1 MVSPRTPDPDQA
13 LQQQA
18 ETRTAMLLVGG
29 LTLIRL
35 IALFR
40 TPLELY
46 PDEAQYWL
54 WSRSLAFGYFSK
66 PPIIAWAIWA
76 STALGG
82 DTEPWVRLPAALF
95 QGGAAFT
102 VFLLARRLYDGRTA
116 LLATALYALAPGIQL
131 SALAV
136 ATDAPLLFF
145 LGLALLAYAA
155 LQGAEPGRRLAPAAG
170 LGAALGLAFL
180 SKYAAVYALVGIA
193 LHLVVSKTARRS
205 WSPAAA
211 ALALGVFAAVLAPNL
226 AWNAAHGFATFRH
239 TASDAN
245 WIGRQ
250 LFNIGELG
258 EFLGTQFAVFGPIPF
273 AVLLAGAA
281 ILGARRRLQ
290 PPDLLLL
297 CFTLPPILIV
307 AAQAFVSRA
316 NANWSGASYLAGA
329 VLVAAWLTR
338 WRAHR
343 LAVAALAIQGVIAA
357 AFFAVVLQPR
367 LADSLGQANSLK
379 RARGWDQ
386 TAEAVIR
393 KARSEQ
399 IGGISAVAV
408 NNRFLYDAL
417 AYYGRSYFGQPLAP
431 KLAIWIRGE
440 RVGNQAEASA
450 PLGPANG
457 QRVLAVA
464 YEGWFDTEM
473 AADFTKVLRPE
484 IDDVWLDRKHS
495 RLLTMFVGE
504 GFRPQ
509 PRDPKTGYPNPQW
522 KPGDKVVAKLG
533 PDGVGPQRFQPWR
546 FWPWRFWP

>member
-1 MVSPRTPDPDQA
+1 MVSPRTPDPAQISEQEA
-13 LQQQA
+13 Q
-18 ETRTAMLLVGG
+18 TRTAMLLVGG

-66 PPIIAWAIWA
+66 PPMIAWAIRA
-76 STALGG
+76 ATAFGG
-82 DTEPWVRLPAALF
+82 DLEPWVRLPAALF

-116 LLATALYALAPGIQL
+116 LLAAALYALAPGIQL
-131 SALAV
+131 SATVV

-145 LGLALLAYAA
+145 LSLALLAYAH
-155 LQGAEPGRRLAPAAG
+155 LQGAEGRRRLGLAAG

-180 SKYAAVYALVGIA
+180 SKYAAVYAVIGIA
-193 LHLVVSKTARRS
+193 LHLAVSKTARRS
-205 WSPAAA
+205 WSAPAAG
-211 ALALGVFAAVLAPNL
+211 LAILIFAAVLAPNL
-226 AWNAAHGFATFRH
+226 AWNAAHGFATFQH
-239 TASDAN
+239 TAADAN
-245 WIGRQ
+245 WAGRQ
-250 LFNIGELG
+250 LFNLPELG

-273 AVLLAGAA
+273 AVLLAGAVVLA
-281 ILGARRRLQ
+281 VRRKLLAA
-290 PPDLLLL
+290 DILLL

-343 LAVAALAIQGVIAA
+343 WAVAALVIQGAIAA
-357 AFFAVVLQPR
+357 GFFAMVMDPR

-386 TAEAVIR
+386 TAQAVVR

-399 IGGISAVAV
+399 IGGVSAVAV

-417 AYYGRSYFGQPLAP
+417 AYYGRDYFGRPLAP
-431 KLAIWIRGE
+431 KLVIWVRGQKA
-440 RVGNQAEASA
+440 GNQAEASA
-450 PLGPANG
+450 PLDAANG

-464 YEGWFDTEM
+464 YEGWFNTEM
-473 AADFTKVLRPE
+473 AADFARVLRPE
-484 IDDVWLDRKHS
+484 IDDIWLDRKHS
-495 RLLTMFVGE
+495 RTLDMFVGE
-504 GFRPQ
+504 DFRPQ
-509 PRDPKTGYPNPQW
+509 PRDPKTGYPSPEW
-522 KPGDKVVAKLG
+522 KPGDRVVPKL
-533 PDGVGPQRFQPWR
+533 
-546 FWPWRFWP
+546 